1 MSFIAAGAL
10 AVTAG
15 LGIAKAIKG
24 GADKRKAKKEN
35 AAAKIEMEKAMDN
48 YRNMDTSNPY
58 LNMENTMED
67 LTVNTQAADMASEQ
81 NQIGM
86 ADTLGKM
93 NQAAG
98 GSGIAALAQAMANQ
112 SQIAN
117 QKASVSIATQEK
129 GNQKAERTEASRI
142 QGLEIDGEKYS
153 RRLVMSAWNPVQ
165 INEMALPPCHVLTQ
179 FSVNSKDELSC
190 ALYQR
195 SGDVGLGVPF
205 NIASYS
211 FLTHILARHTG
222 LKAKEFVHFIG
233 DAHIY
238 DDHIIPLT
246 HQLKK
251 KPFIFPKIKIN
262 KTHKNINNYDIS
274 DIDIFDYR
282 HHDTINMDMKE

>member
-1 MSFIAAGAL
+1 MSFIAAGA
-10 AVTAG
+10 AIISVGMGVAQ
-15 LGIAKAIKG
+15 AIKG

-67 LTVNTQAADMASEQ
+67 LTVNTQAADMANEQ

-86 ADTLGKM
+86 ADTLGRM

-117 QKASVSIATQEK
+117 QKASASIATQEK

-153 RRLVMSAWNPVQ
+153 RRLKGSIAN
-165 INEMALPPCHVLTQ
+165 A
-179 FSVNSKDELSC
+179 ELQL
-190 ALYQR
+190 A
-195 SGDVGLGVPF
+195 SGNVAGAADAI
-205 NIASYS
+205 NIAQGNIDSGINTVGSSVGTY
-211 FLTHILARHTG
+211 AAG
-222 LKAKEFVHFIG
+222 L
-233 DAHIY
+233 
-238 DDHIIPLT
+238 
-246 HQLKK
+246 
-251 KPFIFPKIKIN
+251 
-262 KTHKNINNYDIS
+262 S
-274 DIDIFDYR
+274 
-282 HHDTINMDMKE
+282 

>member
-153 RRLVMSAWNPVQ
+153 RRLKGSIAN
-165 INEMALPPCHVLTQ
+165 A
-179 FSVNSKDELSC
+179 ELQL
-190 ALYQR
+190 A
-195 SGDVGLGVPF
+195 SGNVAGT
-205 NIASYS
+205 A
-211 FLTHILARHTG
+211 
-222 LKAKEFVHFIG
+222 
-233 DAHIY
+233 DA
-238 DDHIIPLT
+238 
-246 HQLKK
+246 
-251 KPFIFPKIKIN
+251 
-262 KTHKNINNYDIS
+262 
-274 DIDIFDYR
+274 
-282 HHDTINMDMKE
+282 INMAQGNIESGINTVGSAAGTYAAGVS

>member
-1 MSFIAAGAL
+1 MSFIAVGAL
-10 AVTAG
+10 AVSAG

-67 LTVNTQAADMASEQ
+67 LTVNTQAADMVSEQ

-117 QKASVSIATQEK
+117 QKASVNIATQEK
-129 GNQKAERTEASRI
+129 ANQTAERTEASRI

-153 RRLVMSAWNPVQ
+153 RRLKGSIANAELQLASGNVAGTAAA
-165 INEMALPPCHVLTQ
+165 INAAQ
-179 FSVNSKDELSC
+179 
-190 ALYQR
+190 
-195 SGDVGLGVPF
+195 
-205 NIASYS
+205 
-211 FLTHILARHTG
+211 
-222 LKAKEFVHFIG
+222 
-233 DAHIY
+233 
-238 DDHIIPLT
+238 
-246 HQLKK
+246 
-251 KPFIFPKIKIN
+251 
-262 KTHKNINNYDIS
+262 S
-274 DIDIFDYR
+274 DIDAG
-282 HHDTINMDMKE
+282 INQVGSAAGTYAAGV